1 MHGETLKFVTKLVEV
16 IRFSST
22 HNDRTTRAKVTE
34 LWYFQDKRKNF
45 SLVVT
50 TSRTYVE
57 MTCFLFL
64 GLWTLHYFCM
74 SYEIQLCFIFN
85 MYEYAPKMKKIKSE
99 DKWCVLQG
107 TCENSVCRFGI
118 VRGETLCIINRKV
131 MSGRS
136 QRPSGLRR
144 RSTAARLLRSWVR
157 IPPRAWMFV
166 LWVLCVVR

>member
-99 DKWCVLQG
+99 DK
-107 TCENSVCRFGI
+107 
-118 VRGETLCIINRKV
+118 
-131 MSGRS
+131 
-136 QRPSGLRR
+136 
-144 RSTAARLLRSWVR
+144 
-157 IPPRAWMFV
+157 
-166 LWVLCVVR
+166 